1 VQSTRGDAAGST
13 RAGLFRELK
22 TSSRVVRG
30 TDSLEVPPPVL
41 VSAAAFFF
49 HPQGAFSRC
58 AVFFVSK
65 CSSHCVVFISWA

>member
-1 VQSTRGDAAGST
+1 MQSTRGDAAGST

-65 CSSHCVVFISWA
+65 CSSHCVVFIA